1 MRIFTLML
9 SFFILVNC
17 SLNTESKFW
26 TENNDKKKTYNL
38 KLKEIMKKSANIF
51 SMTLDEYMIYLDE
64 YNKKN
69 KYPDISK

>member
-1 MRIFTLML
+1 ML

-17 SLNTESKFW
+17 SFNTESKFW

-38 KLKEIMKKSANIF
+38 KLKEIMKKSDNIF
-51 SMTLDEYMIYLDE
+51 LMTLGEYMIYLDE

>member
-1 MRIFTLML
+1 ML

-17 SLNTESKFW
+17 SFNTESKFW

-38 KLKEIMKKSANIF
+38 KLKEIMKKSDNIF
-51 SMTLDEYMIYLDE
+51 SMTLGEYMIYLDE

>member
-1 MRIFTLML
+1 M
-9 SFFILVNC
+9 LVNC
-17 SLNTESKFW
+17 SFNTESKFW

-38 KLKEIMKKSANIF
+38 KLKEIMKKSDNIF

>member
-1 MRIFTLML
+1 ML
-9 SFFILVNC
+9 FFFVLVNC
-17 SLNTESKFW
+17 SFNTESKFW

-38 KLKEIMKKSANIF
+38 KLKEIMKKSDNIF

>member
-1 MRIFTLML
+1 
-9 SFFILVNC
+9 
-17 SLNTESKFW
+17 
-26 TENNDKKKTYNL
+26 
-38 KLKEIMKKSANIF
+38 MKKSDNIF

>member
-1 MRIFTLML
+1 ML
-9 SFFILVNC
+9 SFFVLVNC
-17 SLNTESKFW
+17 SFNTESKFW

-38 KLKEIMKKSANIF
+38 KLKEIMKKSDNIF